1 MGDRKQRHLLAF
13 NLCHDLERY
22 FNAFDVPAHV
32 DSDAIQRNPSNAIAQ
47 GLEQLCSVGV
57 ISAAELQ
64 AHDGQWDWGKQTLSE
79 VIEDEDQLA
88 EIRVL
93 LRCLKD
99 WHNRYTER
107 RK

>member
-1 MGDRKQRHLLAF
+1 MTDGKWQHNQAF
-13 NLCHDLERY
+13 NLSHDLEWR
-22 FNAFDVPAHV
+22 FNAFGVSMFF
-32 DSDAIQRNPSNAIAQ
+32 DSDSIQRNPSNAIAQ
-47 GLEQLCSVGV
+47 GLEQLCSVGA
-57 ISAAELQ
+57 ISTDELH

-88 EIRVL
+88 EIHVL